1 MSRRIFNNPPDVSV
15 ESRPTDIQRTVDLLD
30 DFVYE
35 RIEEDDGNALH
46 VFRDQSTVM
55 SDLSFAA
62 RSGGATYQA
71 IIDRF
76 NVSKKSA
83 DALAALRS
91 KLTDEQLMDTIKSKY
106 IQTPSELINY
116 MQGLNDDFNL
126 AAQQVLDDI
135 NGKSQPS
142 EPSEGGESTA
152 SSNNNSSNMGA
163 S

>member
-1 MSRRIFNNPPDVSV
+1 MSRRIFNNPPDLSV

-35 RIEEDDGNALH
+35 RIEEEDGSALH

-62 RSGGATYQA
+62 RCGGATYQA

-126 AAQQVLDDI
+126 AAQQVLDEI

-142 EPSEGGESTA
+142 DGGESTA
-152 SSNNNSSNMGA
+152 TDNNNSDNMGA
-163 S
+163 L

>member
-62 RSGGATYQA
+62 RCGGATYQA

-126 AAQQVLDDI
+126 AAQQVLDEI

-142 EPSEGGESTA
+142 DGGEPTA
-152 SSNNNSSNMGA
+152 TENVNSDNMGA